1 MRPELMALLLA
12 ILSGGCSYGMKVS
25 TFVPAA
31 GPRGVICRVS
41 LDSTRMEAELI
52 EVRDTGL
59 VVLMNPNAAPSSSVD
74 AVNAPRLRL
83 LPYGSIHS
91 ARFEQTNLSVG
102 GGSVPAPK
110 TLRRLRLLSR
120 FPQGIAPDLLE
131 SLLRAYGQ
139 TQVDGARP

>member
-1 MRPELMALLLA
+1 MAFLVA
-12 ILSGGCSYGMKVS
+12 TVAGGCSYGMKVA
-25 TFVPAA
+25 TFVPAS
-31 GPRGVICRVS
+31 GPRGILCRVS

-59 VVLMNPNAAPSSSVD
+59 VVLTNPNAAPSSSVD
-74 AVNAPRLRL
+74 AVNVPRLRL
-83 LPYGSIHS
+83 LPYGSIRS
-91 ARFEQTNLSVG
+91 ARFEQTNLAVG

-120 FPQGIAPDLLE
+120 FPQGIGPDLLE

-139 TQVDGARP
+139 TQVDGTRP